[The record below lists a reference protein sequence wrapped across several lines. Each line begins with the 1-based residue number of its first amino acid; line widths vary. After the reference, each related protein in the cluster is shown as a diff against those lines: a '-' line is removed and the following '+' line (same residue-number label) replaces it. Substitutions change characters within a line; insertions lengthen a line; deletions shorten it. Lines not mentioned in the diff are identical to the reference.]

1 MRPQPVLEGPQPATP
16 ALFKTALK
24 AESKDW
30 TLALLALMMVV
41 VPAVGARGEGLLQDT
56 LKSILVSSFAL
67 AAAFI
72 FFWRQRQQNAVLHFH
87 ALLVLPLGLMLYALG
102 SMAWS
107 HAYLGGVE
115 TIRWFVFSLIFFWA

>member
-41 VPAVGARGEGLLQDT
+41 VPSVGARGEGLLQDT
-56 LKSILVSSFAL
+56 LKSILVSSFVL
-67 AAAFI
+67 TAAFA
-72 FFWRQRQQNAVLHFH
+72 FFWRQRQQNAALNVHT
-87 ALLVLPLGLMLYALG
+87 LLVLPLGLMLYALG

-115 TIRWFVFSLIFFWA
+115 AIRWFVFSLIFFWA